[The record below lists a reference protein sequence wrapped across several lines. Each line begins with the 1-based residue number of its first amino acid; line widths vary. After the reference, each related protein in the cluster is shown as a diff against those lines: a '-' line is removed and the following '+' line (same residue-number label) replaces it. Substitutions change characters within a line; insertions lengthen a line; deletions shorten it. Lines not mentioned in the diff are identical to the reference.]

1 MIIIEQLYMAF
12 IALWSETIS
21 PLLEHVAKELHQRAD
36 EQPSSILVAVTVGIF
51 IMLSIAA
58 VVQSL
63 QRRRRDRDM
72 RRCAVIFRIM
82 ESFHRRSSAVLYKQ
96 GVENR
101 TPSAVL
107 YKQVVVNR
115 TLLYKCHPDLRHGID
130 LWLLLAA
137 THEITSTLLPDDIR
151 LRNAELRALIDQPET
166 GSSRDHYMNYID
178 NLTTA
183 YFASGDAC
191 HLKALRRLARDHESW
206 GERFSI
212 LDKMI
217 GEEVRN
223 TAQRILDRLSKAS

>member
-1 MIIIEQLYMAF
+1 MALVMSVAIYYLNAMFNLEQLYMVF

-36 EQPSSILVAVTVGIF
+36 EQPSSILVAATVGIF

-63 QRRRRDRDM
+63 QRRRHDRDM
-72 RRCAVIFRIM
+72 RRCAVIFRLM
-82 ESFHRRSSAVLYKQ
+82 ESFDRK
-96 GVENR
+96 
-101 TPSAVL
+101 PSVVL
-107 YKQVVVNR
+107 YKQVVANR
-115 TLLYKCHPDLRHGID
+115 TLLYKCHPDLRYGVD
-130 LWLLLAA
+130 LWLLFAA

-151 LRNAELRALIDQPET
+151 LNNAELRALIDPPET
-166 GSSRDHYMNYID
+166 GSSSDHYMIYID

-191 HLKALRRLARDHESW
+191 HLKALQRLARDHVSW
-206 GERFSI
+206 GGRFS
-212 LDKMI
+212 LRDKMI

-223 TAQRILDRLSKAS
+223 TAQRILDRLSKDP